1 MSDFEKTNA
10 VYDARTLGKP
20 QILVLSFCPKFAAL
34 IVAMPAA
41 TMGGVSLVLYG
52 MISAVGV
59 RNVVENQVDFTKSRN
74 VLIAALILV
83 IAIGMKYG
91 TGDIGGITFQL
102 GNVNIQLSSLAIA
115 AIVGIVMN
123 AILPGKDYE
132 FGTNEQGDISVNFG
146 SRHK

>member
-1 MSDFEKTNA
+1 MANA
-10 VYDARTLGKP
+10 VGFPLGFCHNAVLLLGACADAYIVLRHPP
-20 QILVLSFCPKFAAL
+20 QH
-34 IVAMPAA
+34 
-41 TMGGVSLVLYG
+41 G

-74 VLIAALILV
+74 VLITALILV

-91 TGDIGGITFQL
+91 TGDIGGIAFRL
-102 GNVNIQLSSLAIA
+102 GGVNIQMSSRAIA

-132 FGTNEQGDISVNFG
+132 FGTNEQGDTSVNFG
-146 SRHK
+146 SRNE